1 MPRLSAIA
9 VLMSATGLV
18 GSGNAHAQAFPSKPI
33 RIVSTF
39 QPGVIDGPL
48 RAMTQKMSESMG
60 QPVVIDVQA
69 GAGGVIGAQTVM
81 RAAPDGYTMLFASP
95 GTIVTSPFLLKNRP
109 YEPADFTPISATI
122 GSTLVLL
129 VSADFP
135 ANSVRELIDYARANP
150 GKLAY
155 GSNGIGSS
163 YHLLMELIKTRHSLD
178 ITHVPY
184 KAGSDALI
192 AVVAKQIPIAFA
204 PAGSA
209 FSNVKAGKVRM
220 LAVLDS
226 KRFPGLPDIPS
237 MSEQVADYEPT
248 PGNMWMYGPSGM
260 PAPLVGRLQSELAR
274 AVQSQEVADRLR
286 AIAFFP
292 MGLSPE
298 ESAAQ
303 MKKDIEVSLKAIKAA
318 KISPE

>member
-1 MPRLSAIA
+1 MQRTAISAILA
-9 VLMSATGLV
+9 IASCALTAG
-18 GSGNAHAQAFPSKPI
+18 AAIAQSFPVKPL

-48 RAMTQKMSESMG
+48 RAMTQKMGESMG
-60 QPVVIDVQA
+60 QPVIIDVQA

-95 GTIVTSPFLLKNRP
+95 GTIVTSPFLLKNKP
-109 YEPADFTPISATI
+109 YDPADFVPISATI

-135 ANSVRELIDYARANP
+135 ANSVRELVDYARANP

-155 GSNGIGSS
+155 GSNGVGSS

-209 FSNVKAGKVRM
+209 FSNVKAGKVRI

-248 PGNMWMYGPSGM
+248 PGNMWFYGPAGM
-260 PAPLVGRLQSELAR
+260 PAPLVGRLQSELAK

-298 ESAAQ
+298 DSAAQ
-303 MKKDIEVSLKAIKAA
+303 MKKDIEISQKAIRAA